1 MIFILKLMLQNVFF
15 ANANIQLNSGLITA
29 RVNIWQYSNYF
40 WSFRFF
46 LLWCMYLKNSL
57 FGFIVRTFSPS
68 AVLSISSSSIF
79 VWLILTSPSHQSV
92 FIVICSV
99 KLKKQKIRC
108 IIIKI
113 NHAWTC
119 MKMRAGWTNGSPTV
133 CSRSNRVY
141 FALPRWYIHQG
152 RCFLRFMTQSKSFS
166 YNEFFNAFMFCVF
179 VLGNVILESELVF
192 KIFFCLKIFNQI
204 LDVGP
209 PLKISRY

>member
-1 MIFILKLMLQNVFF
+1 MCFF

-99 KLKKQKIRC
+99 KLKNKKSGALLSRLI
-108 IIIKI
+108 
-113 NHAWTC
+113 
-119 MKMRAGWTNGSPTV
+119 MR
-133 CSRSNRVY
+133 
-141 FALPRWYIHQG
+141 
-152 RCFLRFMTQSKSFS
+152 
-166 YNEFFNAFMFCVF
+166 
-179 VLGNVILESELVF
+179 ELVWKWELAELTGHLLCVRDQTGF
-192 KIFFCLKIFNQI
+192 LFRTPTLIHPPGALFFCDLWLRVKVIVTTSFLMRLCFASSYLVTLFWKVN
-204 LDVGP
+204 
-209 PLKISRY
+209 